1 MLGTALDCGP
11 RITAVQF
18 RPATQNNTMII
29 KFLLLCYLLFFV
41 YVDILAGRY
50 ISLAM
55 DIFIPVVLYGIIVIS
70 QIVKE
75 EHK

>member
-1 MLGTALDCGP
+1 
-11 RITAVQF
+11 
-18 RPATQNNTMII
+18 MII